1 MRHTTLAILLT
12 LFVSTTAAVRA
23 DDAQKGDNPPGD
35 EGGKKAAPA
44 PAPPR
49 NFVTHHR
56 FTAAGLNLP
65 YTATA
70 EDIDL
75 KDRDGKPTARFF
87 TISYLAEGVKRQEDR
102 PITFF
107 FNGGPGSSS
116 VWLHLGF
123 VGPKRIDIP
132 SDAEDPGAPPYRLK
146 DNPWSL
152 LRVTDLVE
160 VDPIGTGFSRALGDK
175 KDSDFWGFDEDADSV
190 ADFIRAFLTV
200 HDRWNSPKYV
210 LGESYGG
217 IRGSLL
223 VPRLQQQLN
232 IGLNGVI
239 LISPTINMGAL
250 PFNTGGNDLTY
261 VTHLPTLAATAWY
274 HKKLPDSWPSLQ
286 ALLAEVEPFASGEYA
301 QALFRGDSLSAAEK
315 GRIADQLHRY
325 TGVSKPYILNSDLR
339 LYAPRFAKELLR
351 DEGMAMGLL
360 DSRYMQKE
368 LDNAAEAPNSDPF
381 DAKTGPIFVSLFH
394 QYLRDELGA
403 DIQEPY
409 LPQNGEAN
417 QKWKRRKNSAGA
429 FAGYIDV
436 TGDLAQGTQD
446 NEALRVFT
454 ANGYFDLAT
463 AYFANAYMLHHSG
476 IDPAR
481 VTIRTYPA
489 GHMMYLNQ
497 GSLEQLSRDIGKFIE
512 GK

>member
-1 MRHTTLAILLT
+1 MRKATLAILLT

-23 DDAQKGDNPPGD
+23 DDDPKRDKPG
-35 EGGKKAAPA
+35 GGEKAAPA
-44 PAPPR
+44 APAPR
-49 NFVTHHR
+49 KFVTHHR
-56 FTAAGLNLP
+56 FTAGGVDLP

-87 TISYLAEGVKRQEDR
+87 TISYTEEGVKRQEDR

-116 VWLHLGF
+116 VFLHLGF
-123 VGPKRIDIP
+123 VGPRRIDIP
-132 SDAEDPGAPPYRLK
+132 SDAQDPGAPPYRLK
-146 DNPWSL
+146 DNPSSL
-152 LRVTDLVE
+152 LRFTDLVE
-160 VDPIGTGFSRALGDK
+160 VDPVGTGFSRALGDK
-175 KDSDFWGFDEDADSV
+175 KDSDFWGYDEDADSV

-217 IRGSLL
+217 IRASML
-223 VPRLQQQLN
+223 VPRLQEQMN

-239 LISPTINMGAL
+239 LISPAINMGAL
-250 PFNTGGNDLTY
+250 PFDTAGNDLTY
-261 VTHLPTLAATAWY
+261 ATHLPTLAATAWY

-286 ALLAEVEPFASGEYA
+286 ALLTEVEQFASGEYL
-301 QALFRGDSLSAAEK
+301 QALFRGDALSEAEK
-315 GRIADQLHRY
+315 GQIADKLHRY
-325 TGVSKPYILNSDLR
+325 TGVSKQYILNSNLR

-351 DEGMAMGLL
+351 DEGMAVGFL
-360 DSRYMQKE
+360 DSRYAQKE
-368 LDNAAEAPNSDPF
+368 LDNAAAFPGNDPF
-381 DAKTGPIFVSLFH
+381 EAKTGPIYVSLFH
-394 QYLRDELGA
+394 EYLRDELGA

-409 LPQNGEAN
+409 LPQSDQAN
-417 QKWKRRKNSAGA
+417 QSWKRRKNANAA
-429 FAGYIDV
+429 FSGYIDV
-436 TGDLAQGTQD
+436 TGDLAQGTKD
-446 NEALRVFT
+446 NEALRVFV
-454 ANGYFDLAT
+454 ANGDYDLAT
-463 AYFANAYMLHHSG
+463 AYFANVYMFHHSG

-481 VTIRTYPA
+481 VTIRVYPA

-497 GSLEQLSRDIGKFIE
+497 GSLEQLSRDIGEIIQ

>member
-1 MRHTTLAILLT
+1 MRKAVLAVLLT
-12 LFVSTTAAVRA
+12 LFVSTTTAVRA
-23 DDAQKGDNPPGD
+23 DDAPKGDKPG
-35 EGGKKAAPA
+35 GGDKAAMAPPA
-44 PAPPR
+44 PR
-49 NFVTHHR
+49 KFVTHHR
-56 FTAAGLNLP
+56 FTAGGADLP

-87 TISYLAEGVKRQEDR
+87 TISYLAEGAKGRR
-102 PITFF
+102 TGRSRSF

-132 SDAEDPGAPPYRLK
+132 SDAQDPGAPPYRLK
-146 DNPWSL
+146 DNPSSL

-175 KDSDFWGFDEDADSV
+175 KDSDFWGYDEDADSV

-217 IRGSLL
+217 IRSSML
-223 VPRLQQQLN
+223 VPRLQGQMN

-239 LISPTINMGAL
+239 LISPAINMGAL

-261 VTHLPTLAATAWY
+261 ATHLPTLAATAWY

-286 ALLAEVEPFASGEYA
+286 ALLTEVEQFASGEYL
-301 QALFRGDSLSAAEK
+301 QALFRGDSLSEAEK
-315 GRIADQLHRY
+315 GQIADKLHRY
-325 TGVSKPYILNSDLR
+325 TGVSKPYILNSNLR

-351 DEGMAMGLL
+351 DDGMATGLL
-360 DSRYMQKE
+360 DSRYAQKE
-368 LDNAAEAPNSDPF
+368 LDNAAAFPNSDPF
-381 DAKTGPIFVSLFH
+381 DAKTGPIYVALFH
-394 QYLRDELGA
+394 EYLRDELGA

-409 LPQNGEAN
+409 LPHNGVAN
-417 QKWKRRKNSAGA
+417 QSWKRRKDAAGA
-429 FAGYIDV
+429 FAGFVDV
-436 TGDLAQGTQD
+436 TSDLAQGTKD
-446 NEALRVFT
+446 NEALRVFV
-454 ANGYFDLAT
+454 ANGYYDLAT
-463 AYFANAYMLHHSG
+463 AYFANAYMMHHSG

-481 VTIRTYPA
+481 LTIRRYPA

-497 GSLEQLSRDIGKFIE
+497 GSLEQLSKDVGEFIQGK
-512 GK
+512 